1 MHSLTSF
8 GGFLG
13 LVVTLVD
20 RDGFLVY
27 FELCY
32 FVGFEYFFS
41 IRMSAIISA
50 VLSLI
55 IGPAKYPAI
64 VLFSVCTLST

>member
-13 LVVTLVD
+13 LVVALVD

-32 FVGFEYFFS
+32 FVGFEYFVFN
-41 IRMSAIISA
+41 
-50 VLSLI
+50 
-55 IGPAKYPAI
+55 
-64 VLFSVCTLST
+64 